1 MKQGMTNVDVAAL
14 AAELGPLLVGGRFE
28 KAYQPAK
35 EQVLLRLRRKGAGRI
50 DLLFELG
57 KFVTVTRRPPENPD
71 KPSMVAQVLRTQL
84 ENSRITGLAQVGFDR
99 LLRMDLERG
108 DGRRSLVLELFGDGN
123 LLLLDAD
130 GTIVLPMKGG
140 DFGARSL
147 RKGQA
152 YLPPPG
158 SSLPFGLDGA
168 ALAAKLAAGKR
179 DLVRCLALDLG
190 FGPLWGEELALRSG
204 VDKATPAA
212 QLTPAQV
219 EAVHAALKRLGDDI
233 ARNDL
238 APALVYAQEHGQAA
252 LVDAVPFPMLR
263 YPAPGYVHE
272 EAPSFRAALDQFF
285 VGTVDAGD
293 GEEEAEDPRQARL
306 DEAKAKVQRQV
317 DQVAGAI
324 AGFVEEEARHKADG
338 EALYAGFAQVQGIL
352 DALHKA
358 RQERPWAD
366 VERTLAKARAEGN
379 PFAKQVAE
387 LRPHNGT
394 ALLRLTREDGT
405 PRDVEIDLRLTVQE
419 NAEACYAAAKKARSR
434 REGADKALQ
443 DANGRLREVEE
454 KGLDAFGAAPAKVER
469 VSRHFWFESYRWTLT
484 PHGLVA
490 VGGRNASQN
499 DQVVKKYLRDGDR
512 YVHAEIH
519 GAPSVVVRPAE
530 GSVDEIPN
538 DDLRAACH
546 FAVVASRAWRQFGPA
561 TAYWVTASQVSK
573 TPRSGEFVP
582 RGAWI
587 IHGKRNVEPD
597 LPMRWWVGRVHLDP
611 QGRPIPLGQVAA
623 APKAFAK
630 LVGGTRE
637 SLLPYAEGLLEMV
650 PGTMDPADAAQLLA
664 ERFGVSNEEAQAVL
678 PAGSVQ
684 FVEAR

>member
-1 MKQGMTNVDVAAL
+1 MAAL
-14 AAELGPLLVGGRFE
+14 AAELAPLLVGARLE

-35 EQVLLRLRRKGAGRI
+35 DRVLLRLRRKGMGRI

-57 KFVTVTRRPPENPD
+57 RFLTVTKRPPENPD
-71 KPSMVAQVLRTQL
+71 KPSMLAQVLRNTL
-84 ENSRITGLAQVGFDR
+84 ENTRVVGLAQIGFDR
-99 LLRMDLERG
+99 LVRMDLERG
-108 DGRRSLVLELFGDGN
+108 DGRRALVFELFGDGN

-130 GTIVLPMKGG
+130 GTIALPMRGG

-147 RKGQA
+147 RKGQP

-158 SSLPFGLDGA
+158 SALPFGLGEA
-168 ALAAKLAAGKR
+168 GLAARLAAAKR

-190 FGPLWGEELALRSG
+190 FGPLWAEELCLRSG
-204 VDKATPAA
+204 VDKNTPTAK
-212 QLTPAQV
+212 LTGEQV
-219 EAVHAALKRLGDDI
+219 RAVHAALERLGSDI

-238 APALVYAQEHGQAA
+238 APALVYAQEDGRAA
-252 LVDAVPFPMLR
+252 LVDAVPFPLLR
-263 YPAPGYVHE
+263 YPAPAYSHE
-272 EAPSFRAALDQFF
+272 EAPSLRAALDQFF

-306 DEAKAKVQRQV
+306 DEARAKVQRQV

-338 EALYAGFAQVQGIL
+338 EALYASFGEVQGIL

-358 RQERPWAD
+358 RQERSWAE
-366 VERTLAKARAEGN
+366 VERALAKGRAEGN
-379 PFAKQVAE
+379 PFARQVAE

-394 ALLRLTREDGT
+394 ALLRLTLQDGT
-405 PRDVEIDLRLTVQE
+405 PRDVEVDLRLTVQE

-443 DANGRLREVEE
+443 DARERLREVEE
-454 KGLDAFGAAPAKVER
+454 RGLDAFGAAPAKVER
-469 VSRHFWFESYRWTLT
+469 VSRHFWFESYRWTVT

-499 DQVVKKYLRDGDR
+499 DAVVKKYLRDGDR

-519 GAPSVVVRPAE
+519 GAPSIVVRPAE
-530 GSVDEIPN
+530 GTVPEIPP

-546 FAVVASRAWRQFGPA
+546 FAVAASRAWRQGGAA
-561 TAYWVTASQVSK
+561 TAYWVNASQVSK
-573 TPRSGEFVP
+573 TPRSGEYVP

-597 LPMRWWVGRVHLDP
+597 LPMRWWVGRLHLDP
-611 QGRPIPLGQVAA
+611 QGRPIPRDQAAA

-637 SLLPYAEGLLEMV
+637 SLLPYAEGLLELV
-650 PGTMDPADAAQLLA
+650 PGTMDPADAAQLLV

-678 PAGSVQ
+678 PAGPVA
-684 FVEAR
+684 FVEA

>member
-1 MKQGMTNVDVAAL
+1 MTNVDVAAL
-14 AAELGPLLVGGRFE
+14 AAELAPLLVGARLE

-35 EQVLLRLRRKGAGRI
+35 EQILLRLRRKGAGRI

-57 KFVTVTRRPPENPD
+57 KFVTVTQRPPENPD
-71 KPSMVAQVLRTQL
+71 KPSMVAQILRTNL
-84 ENSRITGLAQVGFDR
+84 ENSRVTGLAQVGFDR
-99 LLRMDLERG
+99 LLRLDLERG

-123 LLLLDAD
+123 LLLLD
-130 GTIVLPMKGG
+130 GEGVILLPMKGG

-147 RKGQA
+147 RKGQP

-158 SSLPFGLDGA
+158 SSRPFELTQEG
-168 ALAAKLAAGKR
+168 LAARLAAAKR

-190 FGPLWGEELALRSG
+190 FGPLWAEELALRAG

-212 QLTPAQV
+212 QLGPAQV
-219 EAVHAALKRLGDDI
+219 AAVHAALRRLGDDI

-238 APALVYAQEHGQAA
+238 APALVYAQEAGAA
-252 LVDAVPFPMLR
+252 AVVDAVPFPLLR
-263 YPAPGYVHE
+263 FPAPGYSHE
-272 EAPSFRAALDQFF
+272 EAASFRAALDQYFI
-285 VGTVDAGD
+285 GTVDAGE
-293 GEEEAEDPRQARL
+293 GEEEPEDPRQARL
-306 DEAKAKVQRQV
+306 DEAVAKVQRQV
-317 DQVAGAI
+317 DQVAAAI
-324 AGFVEEEARHKADG
+324 DGFVAEEGRHKADG

-358 RQERPWAD
+358 RADRSWAE
-366 VERTLAKARAEGN
+366 VERTLAAARRDGN
-379 PFAKQVAE
+379 PFARQVAE

-394 ALLRLTREDGT
+394 ALLRLTLLDGS
-405 PRDVEIDLRLTVQE
+405 PRDVEVDLRLTVQE

-443 DANGRLREVEE
+443 DARGRLREVEE
-454 KGLDAFGAAPAKVER
+454 KGLDAFGAPPAKVER
-469 VSRHFWFESYRWTLT
+469 VSRHFWFESYRWTIT
-484 PHGLVA
+484 PSGLVA

-530 GSVDEIPN
+530 GTVPEIPPE
-538 DDLRAACH
+538 DLRAACH
-546 FAVVASRAWRQFGPA
+546 FAVTSSRAWRQSGSA

-597 LPMRWWVGRVHLDP
+597 LPMRWWVGRIHLDP
-611 QGRPIPLGQVAA
+611 QGRPIARDQVAQ
-623 APKAFAK
+623 APRSFAK
-630 LVGGTRE
+630 LVGGTQE
-637 SLLPYAEGLLEMV
+637 SLQRYATDLLEMV
-650 PGTMDPADAAQLLA
+650 PGRMDPADAAQSLV
-664 ERFGVSNEEAQAVL
+664 ERYGVQNEEAQAVL
-678 PAGSVQ
+678 PAGPVQ
-684 FVEAR
+684 FVGA